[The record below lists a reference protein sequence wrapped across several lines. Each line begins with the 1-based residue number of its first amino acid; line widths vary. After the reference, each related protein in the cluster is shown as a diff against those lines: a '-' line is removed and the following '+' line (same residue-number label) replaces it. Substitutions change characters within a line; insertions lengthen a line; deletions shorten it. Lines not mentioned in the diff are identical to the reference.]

1 MKVALD
7 TVALAIRA
15 LQERLGLTQEAMAR
29 RLGCTLG
36 GYGKWIRGQ
45 RIPQGQW
52 MLKLLALCDDEETRE
67 LFRAAGGEVAPR
79 GQASP
84 LAPKARAKFRYDIDR
99 TGTEK
104 GGHLP
109 PRNEQEEELLRL
121 YSDAATGIN
130 LLYEAAAAGSKGAR
144 TVLADLADKLTTR
157 GGDWRRMKYLKK

>member
-1 MKVALD
+1 
-7 TVALAIRA
+7 
-15 LQERLGLTQEAMAR
+15 MAR

-36 GYGKWIRGQ
+36 AYGKWIRGE

-52 MLKLLALCDDEETRE
+52 MLKLLALCHDEEARE
-67 LFRAAGGEVAPR
+67 FFRAAGAGDRVASQ
-79 GQASP
+79 GQVSP
-84 LAPKARAKFRYDIDR
+84 PAPKTRVKFAHDIDER
-99 TGTEK
+99 GTK
-104 GGHLP
+104 ISGHLA